1 MQPWTITFNL
11 LHFQKQIYTFATPR
25 FPRQTFASKKSCLLY
40 TVLFFYHPI
49 THLMVMEMA

>member
-40 TVLFFYHPI
+40 TVLFFCHPI